1 MKQCRQEL
9 FPNVRIT
16 TGLGILVPALKQEPK
31 GARLDLLRKEVT
43 AWMEK
48 AEKVKKVLASQE
60 TVSVETCDTSE
71 EKQSCKLQ

>member
-1 MKQCRQEL
+1 M
-9 FPNVRIT
+9 
-16 TGLGILVPALKQEPK
+16 GILVPALKQEPK
-31 GARLDLLRKEVT
+31 GARLDSLRKEVT
-43 AWMEK
+43 GWMEK

>member
-1 MKQCRQEL
+1 MQQ
-9 FPNVRIT
+9 
-16 TGLGILVPALKQEPK
+16 
-31 GARLDLLRKEVT
+31 VT

-60 TVSVETCDTSE
+60 TASVERESCETSE